1 MDLQLPKNAVIEKV
15 RRRPLKGG
23 LFNGALG
30 LEIVLKPH
38 AAGAGFED
46 RFGDVLMELLKVEL
60 PRSLPIVR
68 LYGTVNWPDEVLA
81 PFVEALQHYGRQVQI
96 VVSTGR
102 EWPSWI
108 SRMKNVWLIVQT
120 QDPLCVIPAQE
131 VWYAPATHGDITLD
145 DFVFPVDSAFSKT
158 YMYLDV
164 AGVRLSEDELA
175 TFLCQSHHAW
185 CLMGA

>member
-1 MDLQLPKNAVIEKV
+1 MDLQLPKNAVIERV

-30 LEIVLKPH
+30 LEITLKAH

-68 LYGTVNWPDEVLA
+68 LYGTANWPDEVLT

-96 VVSTGR
+96 VVTTGR
-102 EWPSWI
+102 EWPSWL

-120 QDPLCVIPAQE
+120 QDPLCVVPAQE
-131 VWYAPATHGDITLD
+131 VWFTPPAHWNPAQD
-145 DFVFPVDSAFSKT
+145 DFVFPPDTAFNKV
-158 YMYLDV
+158 YMYLDL
-164 AGVRLSEDELA
+164 ASVRLHEDEVA
-175 TFLCQSHHAW
+175 AFLCRSHHAW